1 MLRPDEKTTA
11 TLLSRL
17 RFLLAVAAVLLLTFL
32 FFKSRTVDL
41 SKHEQFQSK
50 LRRLKEVDSQLNQNV
65 LKLGF
70 LLLTYYDPIVTEIN
84 ELRTLREGLAQVP
97 TYLDAAGAAEVRS
110 ALTEFGEAS
119 EQKAVLVQRWQSA
132 NVRLKS
138 SLGYLPILSSEIA
151 QMAPPNLRAQRTVA
165 RLKDLLRDVLLY
177 NLTLEPELTKRVDD
191 KIASLEREFEAP
203 DRSLD
208 RSEMDLILRH
218 VKTVM
223 TYKPQIVS
231 LTRNLVELPTGELA
245 QEVQRTYDR
254 YFEKATMRADAY
266 RGYLYIFSI
275 ALLVYIAH
283 IIIQLRQ
290 LTQELNVANERLE
303 ERVRERT
310 SELDLS
316 ESRNRALLNATPDL
330 MLRLDRE
337 GAFLDVK
344 DSTHVSLGL
353 PIEQLQG
360 KHVSEI
366 FPEFA
371 ADGMV
376 AIETALESGE
386 PQTVDFSRREDGFP
400 RDFEARIVVSGQNQV
415 LVIVRDI
422 TDQKRA
428 VEKVA
433 EAQRRSEELLHNIL
447 PEEVATELKV
457 KGTVEPKYFEDVS
470 ILFTSFVGFSS
481 STESLAAEELVF
493 VLHDY
498 FTAFDEITFR
508 YRLEKLKTVGDTYMC
523 VGGLPKRKPSHP
535 VDVVLA
541 ALEMVRVV
549 QERDRP
555 DSLVHWSVRIG
566 IHTGPV
572 VAGVVGIEKFA
583 FDVFGQSVNLG
594 SRLESASEEN
604 RINLS
609 ADSHSRVKDFFSC
622 IRRGRIPTRDRE
634 VDMYF
639 VDGVLPSLM
648 DSQETPPEAF
658 RNRYQIYFQNDPP
671 SFPSNIGSNGRLC
684 LDPHTRQMPSETIH
698 RERRAGL

>member
-1 MLRPDEKTTA
+1 MHRPDEKPSTNI
-11 TLLSRL
+11 LSRL

-41 SKHEQFQSK
+41 SKHEEFQGK
-50 LRRLKEVDSQLNQNV
+50 LRRLKEVDSQLNQNL
-65 LKLGF
+65 LKLGY
-70 LLLTYYDPIVTEIN
+70 LLLNYDPIVTELS
-84 ELRTLREGLAQVP
+84 ELRALREDLDNVP
-97 TYLDAAGAAEVRS
+97 PYLGRDGTDEVRS
-110 ALTEFGEAS
+110 ALAEFGQAS
-119 EQKAVLVQRWQSA
+119 DQKELMVQRLRSA
-132 NVRLKS
+132 NVRLKG
-138 SLGYLPILSSEIA
+138 SLNYLPVLSGEVA
-151 QMAPPNLRAQRTVA
+151 QMAPPGPRAQRAVA
-165 RLKDLLRDVLLY
+165 QLKDLLRDVLLY
-177 NLTLEPELTKRVDD
+177 NLTLDKELIKKVEDRIDKLGPEFAT
-191 KIASLEREFEAP
+191 AG
-203 DRSLD
+203 RSLD
-208 RSEMDLILRH
+208 PNEMDLILTH
-218 VKTVM
+218 VKRVM
-223 TYKPQIVS
+223 EYKPQITN

-245 QEVQRTYDR
+245 QKAQNSYDR
-254 YFEKATMRADAY
+254 HFEKATMRADAY
-266 RGYLYIFSI
+266 RAYLYIFSI

-290 LTQELNVANERLE
+290 LTQELNASNENLE

-310 SELDLS
+310 RELDLS

-330 MLRLDRE
+330 MLRLDR
-337 GAFLDVK
+337 GGSFLDAK

-360 KHVSEI
+360 KHVSEV

-371 ADGMV
+371 EGGMD
-376 AIETALESGE
+376 AIQQALDTGE
-386 PQTVDFSRREDGFP
+386 AQTVDFGRREEGHL

-470 ILFTSFVGFSS
+470 ILFTNFVGFST

-508 YRLEKLKTVGDTYMC
+508 YRLEKLKTVGDNYMC

-535 VDVVLA
+535 VDVVMA
-541 ALEMVRVV
+541 ALEMVRAV

-555 DSLVHWSVRIG
+555 DSLVHWTVRIG
-566 IHTGPV
+566 VHTGPV

-583 FDVFGQSVNLG
+583 FDVFGQSVNLS
-594 SRLESASEEN
+594 SRLESASEDN

-609 ADSHSRVKDFFSC
+609 ADTHSRVKDFFSC
-622 IRRGRIPTRDRE
+622 THRGKIGTRDRE
-634 VDMYF
+634 VDMFF
-639 VDGVLPSLM
+639 VDGVLPSLI
-648 DSQETPPEAF
+648 DAGESPPPAF
-658 RNRYQIYFQNDPP
+658 RNRYQIYFQSEPP
-671 SFPSNIGSNGRLC
+671 SFPSNIASTGRLC
-684 LDPHTRQMPSETIH
+684 LSARSGKVPSDAIHRDRQMGI
-698 RERRAGL
+698 

>member
-1 MLRPDEKTTA
+1 MLQPDEEATA
-11 TLLSRL
+11 TVFSKL
-17 RFLLAVAAVLLLTFL
+17 RFLVAVVAVLLLTFL

-41 SKHEQFQSK
+41 SKHEEFQGK
-50 LRRLKEVDSQLNQNV
+50 LRRLKEVDSQLNQNL

-84 ELRTLREGLAQVP
+84 ELRTLREDLAKVP
-97 TYLDAAGAAEVRS
+97 SYLDAGGAAEIRGTL
-110 ALTEFGEAS
+110 AEFGDAS
-119 EQKAVLVQRWQSA
+119 EQKALLVQRWQSA
-132 NVRLKS
+132 NIRLKS
-138 SLGYLPILSSEIA
+138 SLGYLPILSSDIA
-151 QMAPPNLRAQRTVA
+151 QMAPPNPQAQRTVA

-177 NLTLEPELTKRVDD
+177 NLTLEPELTKRIEE
-191 KIASLEREFEAP
+191 KIAGLERELDTV
-203 DRSLD
+203 DRYLD
-208 RSEMDLILRH
+208 RDEIDLILLH

-223 TYKPQIVS
+223 TYKPQIVG

-245 QEVQRTYDR
+245 QQIQQTYDR
-254 YFEKATMRADAY
+254 YFEKATMRAEAY

-275 ALLVYIAH
+275 ALMVYIAH
-283 IIIQLRQ
+283 IIIRLRQ
-290 LTQELNVANERLE
+290 LTQELNVSNENLE

-310 SELDLS
+310 SALDLS

-337 GAFLDVK
+337 GAFLDAK
-344 DSTHVSLGL
+344 DSTHVPLGV

-360 KHVSEI
+360 THVSEV

-371 ADGMV
+371 VDGMA
-376 AIETALESGE
+376 AIQRALETGE
-386 PQTVDFSRREDGFP
+386 PQTVDFGRREDGFP
-400 RDFEARIVVSGQNQV
+400 RDYEARIVVSGHNQV

-457 KGTVEPKYFEDVS
+457 KGTVDPKYFEDVS
-470 ILFTSFVGFSS
+470 ILFTNFVGFSA

-508 YRLEKLKTVGDTYMC
+508 YSLEKLRTVGDTYMC

-549 QERDRP
+549 QERNRP

-594 SRLESASEEN
+594 SRLESASEGN
-604 RINLS
+604 RINIS
-609 ADSHSRVKDFFSC
+609 ADTHSRVKDFFAC
-622 IRRGRIPTRDRE
+622 TRRGKIATRDRE
-634 VDMYF
+634 VGTFF
-639 VDGVLPSLM
+639 VDGVLPSLI
-648 DSQETPPEAF
+648 DSDETPPPAF

-671 SFPSNIGSNGRLC
+671 SFPPSIAADGRLC
-684 LDPHTRQMPSETIH
+684 LSSRSGPIPAETI
-698 RERRAGL
+698 GG